1 MFAERLLFFN
11 KFMKEPGKIGSIT
24 PSSSFLAKKLLL
36 DLPWHE
42 INTLVELGAG
52 TGVFTQFIAQ
62 HKGADCQVF
71 VVEQDDAMRE
81 SLQRQYPCFQFGCHA
96 ERLHELLYKSDL
108 AAVDCII
115 SGLPFAVFPEEL
127 QEKIVMEIKCSL
139 RFEGVFVAFQYSL
152 QMHKLLK
159 RHFSEVEI
167 GFELLNMPP
176 AFVYHCK
183 K

>member
-24 PSSSFLAKKLLL
+24 PSSEFLARKLLL
-36 DLPWHE
+36 DLPWKE
-42 INTLVELGAG
+42 IDTLVELGAG

-62 HKGADCQVF
+62 HKGPDCQVF
-71 VVEQDDAMRE
+71 VIEQDDAMRNM
-81 SLQRQYPCFQFGCHA
+81 LQRQYPWFQFGCHA
-96 ERLHELLYKSDL
+96 ERLHKLLYKFDL
-108 AAVDCII
+108 VAVDCIV
-115 SGLPFAVFPEEL
+115 SGLPFAAFSEEMR
-127 QEKIVMEIKCSL
+127 EKIVVEIKRSH
-139 RFEGVFVAFQYSL
+139 RSGGIFVAFQYSL
-152 QMHKLLK
+152 QMYKLLQK
-159 RHFSEVEI
+159 HFSEVEI